1 MIRQIG
7 VQSFFSLN
15 A

>member
-7 VQSFFSLN
+7 FQSFFSLN